1 MFKRLMNLLLS
12 FLVGLAGN
20 LVAGWIQQD
29 VWSNVFTP
37 TRILVTVAGVLLALV
52 IIALLEKKSP
62 SLLRRRSLTS
72 ATRTQKAETLE
83 KDAEEKGKEAVR
95 GSIGALDGYEKT
107 VLREF
112 FIQKRNTVLVPEEDA
127 AVAGLLQKGI
137 IRVIGDGKQVL
148 GVGWVYPVSLSSSAA
163 AIIKG
168 SGPQVIGFPPG
179 MPTPEQVK
187 KIQSLRPGFVW
198 DIERFSW

>member
-1 MFKRLMNLLLS
+1 MNLLLS

-37 TRILVTVAGVLLALV
+37 TRILVTIVGVLLALV

-62 SLLRRRSLTS
+62 SLLRQRNLIS
-72 ATRTQKAETLE
+72 ATRTQEDEPLE
-83 KDAEEKGKEAVR
+83 KDAEGKRRGTVR
-95 GSIGALDGYEKT
+95 GNMGALDGYEKAI
-107 VLREF
+107 LREF
-112 FIQKRNTVLVPEEDA
+112 FIQKRNTILVPEEDA

-137 IRVIGDGKQVL
+137 IRIIGDGKQVL
-148 GVGWVYPVSLSSSAA
+148 GVGWVYPVDLSPAAA
-163 AIIKG
+163 AIIKD
-168 SGPQVIGFPPG
+168 SSPQVIGFPPG
-179 MPTPEQVK
+179 IPTPEQVK

-198 DIERFSW
+198 DIECSSW

>member
-1 MFKRLMNLLLS
+1 MLKRWMNLLLG

-37 TRILVTVAGVLLALV
+37 TRILVTVAAVLLALV
-52 IIALLEKKSP
+52 VIALLEKKSP
-62 SLLRRRSLTS
+62 SLLRRRNSIS
-72 ATRTQKAETLE
+72 ATRTQKAEPLE
-83 KDAEEKGKEAVR
+83 KDAEEKRKEAVR
-95 GSIGALDGYEKT
+95 GGIGALDSYEKA

-112 FIQKRNTVLVPEEDA
+112 LIQKRNTILVPEEDT

-137 IRVIGDGKQVL
+137 IRIIGDGKQVL

-168 SGPQVIGFPPG
+168 SSQVIGFPPG

-187 KIQSLRPGFVW
+187 KIQSLRPSFVW
-198 DIERFSW
+198 DIERSNW